1 VPVSRLGA
9 TESRRGSQGT
19 RQRLR
24 IGPRR
29 AFRDLPV
36 LVRVLVL
43 VVLVSPL
50 FALPFLRGDGNG
62 YYAWVRSPVIDHNL
76 DFENE
81 FLRADPSF
89 LNAVSEDGELR
100 PDMYTENGRVR
111 NQWGV
116 GPAIIWA
123 PFVLVA
129 HGVVLAGR
137 AVGIGW
143 PADGYSLPYLWT
155 SAVVTALAAS
165 IGLLLSLRVAMTLAR
180 TGPAVVG
187 TTAIWL
193 ASSLPIY
200 QYLLPF
206 WPFGIAVLV
215 SSVLVWVWHRPGW
228 TASRWLA
235 LGALCGFAVSVHPV
249 GVTWSVLPV
258 ASLLGLD
265 RGTFGERSRALGW
278 FALGGLAGLIPQL
291 IGKAIVNDSPF
302 DTGYRVSWRFLDPD
316 VFRVLFGA
324 DHGAFSWT
332 PVLFLALI
340 GLAIVVRRDR
350 RLGIGLLVV
359 FAAMAYLIASYGSY
373 EQSSFGNRFLLWFT
387 PGFVIGASAL
397 ADAAWSRRSLVI
409 GLTSFL
415 VLWNVLF
422 MFQWAWGLAPKRG
435 PVDWG
440 VVARQQVT
448 EAPEEMMR
456 AVRLFFTDRG
466 ELIRIVQ
473 EADAEN
479 ISSGGG

>member
-1 VPVSRLGA
+1 MGDVVARS
-9 TESRRGSQGT
+9 TT
-19 RQRLR
+19 VRQRVR
-24 IGPRR
+24 AQPRSVKVFT
-29 AFRDLPV
+29 AV
-36 LVRVLVL
+36 LLLSPLLVL
-43 VVLVSPL
+43 PY
-50 FALPFLRGDGNG
+50 LRGDGNG
-62 YYAWVRSPVIDHNL
+62 YYAWIRSPVIDGDL
-76 DFENE
+76 DFLNE
-81 FLRADPSF
+81 FQRGDPTF
-89 LNAVSEDGELR
+89 LPTVFDDEGRLL
-100 PDMYTENGRVR
+100 PGMTTETGHVR
-111 NQWGV
+111 NQWSV
-116 GPAIIWA
+116 GPAVVWA
-123 PFVLVA
+123 PFFLAAHAVA
-129 HGVVLAGR
+129 NTAQALGFDVAT
-137 AVGIGW
+137 
-143 PADGYSLPYLWT
+143 DGFSMPYLWF
-155 SAVVTALAAS
+155 SAFGTALAAS
-165 IGLLLSLRVAMTLAR
+165 IGLIISLHVSLTVAR

-215 SSVLVWVWHRPGW
+215 SSAIVWMWHRPGW
-228 TASRWLA
+228 TASRWVA
-235 LGALCGFAVSVHPV
+235 LGVLCGFAVSVHPV
-249 GVTWSVLPV
+249 GVTWSVLPI

-265 RGTFGERSRALGW
+265 RGTIGERGRALGW
-278 FALGGLAGLIPQL
+278 FALGGLMGTLPQL
-291 IGKAIVNDSPF
+291 IGKDIVNGSPF
-302 DTGYRVSWRFLDPD
+302 DTGYRASWRFLDPD
-316 VFRVLFGA
+316 FFRVLFGA

-359 FAAMAYLIASYGSY
+359 FAAMVYLIASYGTY

-397 ADAAWSRRSLVI
+397 ADAAWSRRGLVI

-440 VVARQQVT
+440 VVAREQFT
-448 EAPEEMMR
+448 EAPEEMVR
-456 AVRLFFTDRG
+456 AMRLFFTDRG

>member
-1 VPVSRLGA
+1 VVNGVVGSL
-9 TESRRGSQGT
+9 TVRR
-19 RQRLR
+19 RVRAL
-24 IGPRR
+24 PRSVK
-29 AFRDLPV
+29 V
-36 LVRVLVL
+36 LTAVLLLSPLLVL
-43 VVLVSPL
+43 PY
-50 FALPFLRGDGNG
+50 LRGDGNG
-62 YYAWVRSPVIDHNL
+62 YYAWVRSPVIDHDL

-81 FLRADPSF
+81 FLRGDPSF
-89 LNAVSEDGELR
+89 LNAVSEEGELR

-116 GPAIIWA
+116 GPAVVWA

-129 HGVVLAGR
+129 HGVVIAGR
-137 AVGIGW
+137 AVGLGW
-143 PADGYSLPYLWT
+143 PADGYSLPYLWM

-180 TGPAVVG
+180 MGPAVLG

-200 QYLLPF
+200 QFLLPF

-215 SSVLVWVWHRPGW
+215 SSALVWVWHRPGW
-228 TASRWLA
+228 TASRWLT

-291 IGKAIVNDSPF
+291 IGKVIVNHSPF

-316 VFRVLFGA
+316 FFRVLLGA

-350 RLGIGLLVV
+350 RLGIGLMVV
-359 FAAMAYLIASYGSY
+359 FAAMVYLIASYGSY

-397 ADAAWSRRSLVI
+397 ADAAWSRRGLVI
-409 GLTSFL
+409 GLTSVL
-415 VLWNVLF
+415 VLWNILF

-440 VVARQQVT
+440 VVARQQIT